1 MNRKQMLVGGVAVLG
16 VFGAGFGLARYT
28 TPERVEVKTLEKTTY
43 VEVEKKTETE
53 VKHEERAAQVQTQ
66 QRVRREERTVARPDG
81 TVETTRTETIDTD
94 HAEKEQVAQVVRR
107 EATEERAV
115 QVQQER
121 QHSSV
126 VEMAK
131 PKWRA
136 GALVGVDLGR
146 ALKADLGGS
155 LVYGGELERRLF
167 GPVHG
172 GVWALSNGTG
182 GVKLSVEF

>member
-1 MNRKQMLVGGVAVLG
+1 MNRKQVMIGAGAALG
-16 VFGAGFGLARYT
+16 LFGAGFGAARYS
-28 TPERVEVKTLEKTTY
+28 TPERVEVKTIEKTIF
-43 VEVEKKTETE
+43 VETKKATETE
-53 VKHEERAAQVQTQ
+53 VKREERAVQVQTQ

-94 HAEKEQVAQVVRR
+94 NATQERAVQVVQR
-107 EATEERAV
+107 EATQESAV

-121 QHSSV
+121 QQSSV
-126 VEMAK
+126 VQMAR

-136 GALVGVDLGR
+136 GALVGMDLGR

-172 GVWALSNGTG
+172 GVWVLSNGTG